1 MGPPAGDTLRS
12 RWAAGEV
19 TFGAWLSVPSP
30 VSAEAAARVGFDYV
44 CVDTQHG
51 AIDYQVA
58 VHMIQAIILG
68 GSRPIVRVPWNEQG
82 VIGKMLDAGATGIV
96 VPMVN
101 TAQEAR
107 DVVRACRYPPLG
119 ARSFGPVMA
128 SMRNA
133 RHELEANDQVATI
146 PMIETVEAV
155 ANLEEILA
163 VPGVDA
169 VYVGPAD
176 LSLSLGLPAANNDGK
191 PEFDAALV
199 RIVGAC
205 RAAGVVPGIHASAA
219 LAEPRASAGFAMVT
233 VSADLL
239 AMRGRL
245 ADDLAAARGARPSG
259 SGSAIY

>member
-1 MGPPAGDTLRS
+1 MGPPAGDTLRT

-19 TFGAWLSVPSP
+19 MFGAWLSVPSP

-128 SMRNA
+128 AMRNA

-191 PEFDAALV
+191 PEFDAALA

-219 LAEPRASAGFAMVT
+219 LAEPRATAGFMMVT